1 MPGMLMSDKMTL
13 TAGSIASFSKFWWS
27 ISAAPLRVLMVK
39 KSGAPDLFEAGI
51 ASASVMQRR
60 RQHEAAH
67 HVAAHRDEH
76 DDHPCRIT
84 IAAAAVA
91 ADPEG
96 VITLAQIRAAR
107 ALLGW
112 NQTDL
117 ATVLG
122 VSEIAIKNL
131 ERGATDPRVST
142 VNRIQEAFDRAGV
155 IFLDTGDI
163 RDGGPGLRLKRS

>member
-27 ISAAPLRVLMVK
+27 ISAAPLSVLMIK

-60 RQHEAAH
+60 RQHESAH

-91 ADPEG
+91 AYPEG
-96 VITLAQIRAAR
+96 EITLAQIRAAR

-117 ATVLG
+117 ATVSG

-155 IFLDTGDI
+155 ILP
-163 RDGGPGLRLKRS
+163 RYW